1 MLDKK
6 SLRLIL
12 ALMQESE
19 TAILTTIDENGY
31 PQTRAMLNL
40 RNKKQYPSL
49 EKLFEENNSS
59 ILICFTTNTS
69 SNKMKQ
75 ITNNSKVS
83 VYYCKPNEWRGLMAG
98 GIIEIVNENEIK
110 KKIWQDNWTMYYSK
124 GYNDPD
130 YTILKLKP
138 KTLKLYNQ
146 LKVYDIELE

>member
-59 ILICFTTNTS
+59 ILIYFTTNTS

-75 ITNNSKVS
+75 INNNSKVS

-146 LKVYDIELE
+146 LKVYNIELE